1 MKLNTEQLIKELL
14 THTNKAIE
22 IAASFKQFTQI
33 ELNWKE
39 NSEKWSILECF
50 EHLNL
55 YGNFYIPELN
65 RVILSSKSTS
75 NNIFKTG
82 VLGNYFAQSMLPKEK
97 MKKMKTF
104 KDKNPIH
111 SKLSPEVLD
120 RFIFQQEEIKNLL
133 EKSKNVNLSKEKTA
147 ITLTKYIRL
156 SLGDTFRFVIYHNI
170 RHLHQIEKIK
180 QQLKNLK

>member
-14 THTNKAIE
+14 THTNNAIE
-22 IAASFKQFTQI
+22 IAVSFKQFTPI
-33 ELNWKE
+33 DLNWKE

-55 YGNFYIPELN
+55 YGDFYIPELN
-65 RVILSSKSTS
+65 RVIISSKSTS

-82 VLGNYFAQSMLPKEK
+82 VLGNYFAQSMLPKEG

-120 RFIFQQEEIKNLL
+120 RFILQQEEIKIL
-133 EKSKNVNLSKEKTA
+133 
-147 ITLTKYIRL
+147 L
-156 SLGDTFRFVIYHNI
+156 SLSFQMILKFLD
-170 RHLHQIEKIK
+170 HLK
-180 QQLKNLK
+180 Q